1 MIHVI
6 AYASASRAMTIATTT
21 SIDRRAAVEAF
32 AVAAVVTGGVTL
44 ASRVTLEHVAT
55 VVGLIFLGAT
65 WAMVWRRDD
74 LIVEKSG
81 LAFGGV
87 ILPGLLDRRRAAR
100 SFARAAGWAALFSV
114 LTFAPFYLGWRWW
127 WHPNLKFSLEIHS
140 LPFLNDAAGQL
151 LMIALPE
158 EAFYRGYL
166 QTRLDDAFGARWNIG
181 GAMIGPSL
189 FITSAIFALGH
200 LATVHDP
207 ARLAVFF
214 PSLVF
219 GWLRAKTRGVGAS
232 VFFHAS
238 CNIFSEL
245 LGRGFGLY

>member
-1 MIHVI
+1 MLV
-6 AYASASRAMTIATTT
+6 
-21 SIDRRAAVEAF
+21 DRRAAIEALI
-32 AVAAVVTGGVTL
+32 VAAIVTAVVTL
-44 ASRVTLEHVAT
+44 ASRFTFEHVAT
-55 VVGLIFLGAT
+55 VVGLTFLGAT
-65 WAMVWRRDD
+65 WALVWRRDD
-74 LIVEKSG
+74 VTVERCG

-87 ILPGLLDRRRAAR
+87 VLPGALDRVRAIK
-100 SFARAAGWAALFSV
+100 SFGRAVSWAAAFSII
-114 LTFAPFYLGWRWW
+114 TFAPFYFGWRWW
-127 WHPNLKFSLEIHS
+127 WHPHMKFVLDVLP

-166 QTRLDDAFGARWNIG
+166 QTRLDDAFGANWNVF
-181 GAMIGPSL
+181 GAKIGPSL

-214 PSLVF
+214 PSLLF
-219 GWLRAKTRGVGAS
+219 GWLRARTRGAGAS
-232 VFFHAS
+232 ILFHAS

>member
-1 MIHVI
+1 MGEF
-6 AYASASRAMTIATTT
+6 SAIE
-21 SIDRRAAVEAF
+21 RRAAIEALG
-32 AVAAVVTGGVTL
+32 VAMLVTALVTL
-44 ASRVTLEHVAT
+44 ASRFTSTHVAT
-55 VVGLIFLGAT
+55 AVGLTFLGAT

-74 LIVEKSG
+74 VTVEKHG
-81 LAFGGV
+81 LAFAGLV
-87 ILPGLLDRRRAAR
+87 LPGAVDWTRVSRGLAHA
-100 SFARAAGWAALFSV
+100 FGWALLFSV
-114 LTFAPFYLGWRWW
+114 IAFAPFYFGWRLW
-127 WHPNLKFSLEIHS
+127 WHPSLKFVLALAP

-166 QTRLDDAFGARWNIG
+166 QTRLDDAFGANWKIG

-189 FITSAIFALGH
+189 FVTSAIFALGH
-200 LATVHDP
+200 LATIHDLS
-207 ARLAVFF
+207 RLAVFF

-219 GWLRAKTRGVGAS
+219 GWLRARTKGVGAS
-232 VFFHAS
+232 IVFHAS